1 MIVALAGRR
10 ADTPG
15 ASPRR
20 FPLRNVHGVRER
32 LVGLLKARRATT
44 LVSSAA
50 CGADLV
56 AQDAARSLGIRRI
69 VVLPYAPAIFRERS
83 VIDRPGDWGRAYDT
97 LIVEVQSGL
106 VELVQLHETQSP
118 DESHRA
124 FAATNTAIIE
134 RAEQLAREAGERESI
149 LAIVVWDGASRG
161 PDDLTDEFRR
171 QALARAV
178 PVVEVSTVD

>member
-1 MIVALAGRR
+1 M
-10 ADTPG
+10 
-15 ASPRR
+15 
-20 FPLRNVHGVRER
+20 
-32 LVGLLKARRATT
+32 
-44 LVSSAA
+44 
-50 CGADLV
+50 
-56 AQDAARSLGIRRI
+56 
-69 VVLPYAPAIFRERS
+69 LPYAPAIFRERS

-124 FAATNTAIIE
+124 FAATNTAIID
-134 RAEQLAREAGERESI
+134 RAEQLAREAGEREPI
-149 LAIVVWDGASRG
+149 LAVVVWDGVSRG

-171 QALARAV
+171 QAVARAM